1 VILNTDRTVMFMTVD
16 DLAQVFRLDESPPRS
31 SIQGLHYDHV
41 AAVTA
46 LGEEPASGGVGADW
60 RDDL

>member
-1 VILNTDRTVMFMTVD
+1 MFMTVD
-16 DLAQVFRLDESPPRS
+16 DLAQAFRLDESPLRS

-46 LGEEPASGGVGADW
+46 LGEEPASGGVGSDW